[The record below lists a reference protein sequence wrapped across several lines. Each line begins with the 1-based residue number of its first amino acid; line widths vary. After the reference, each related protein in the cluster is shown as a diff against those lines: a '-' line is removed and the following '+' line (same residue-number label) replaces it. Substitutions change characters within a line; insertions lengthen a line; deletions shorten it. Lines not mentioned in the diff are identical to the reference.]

1 MYFVPAYKASLFP
14 RLRYRRRNQGLTC
27 GNTVSG
33 ARYAVRYAVQPT
45 VARVSQSYLTPR
57 YQISVSDLHR
67 RPPSES
73 VSHVSQK
80 REDSHEAKRR
90 KR

>member
-1 MYFVPAYKASLFP
+1 MYFMPAYKASLFP

-27 GNTVSG
+27 GNTVTG
-33 ARYAVRYAVQPT
+33 ARYTVRYAIQPT
-45 VARVSQSYLTPR
+45 VARVSQSYRTLR
-57 YQISVSDLHR
+57 YQISMLDLHE

-80 REDSHEAKRR
+80 REDSHEARRR

>member
-14 RLRYRRRNQGLTC
+14 RLRYRRRNHGLTW
-27 GNTVSG
+27 GNTVTR
-33 ARYAVRYAVQPT
+33 ARYAVRYAIQPT
-45 VARVSQSYLTPR
+45 VARVSHSYLTLR
-57 YQISVSDLHR
+57 YQISVPDLHG

-80 REDSHEAKRR
+80 REDSHEAERR

>member
-14 RLRYRRRNQGLTC
+14 RLRYRQSNQGLTC
-27 GNTVSG
+27 ENIVTR
-33 ARYAVRYAVQPT
+33 ARYAVRYAIQPT
-45 VARVSQSYLTPR
+45 VARVSQSYLTLR
-57 YQISVSDLHR
+57 YQISLSDLHE

-80 REDSHEAKRR
+80 REASHEAKRR
-90 KR
+90 NR